1 MYNGVKGAMERFVMT
16 LKNTNIPCVNK
27 TRVFQS
33 EDQFLKE
40 RDSVREG
47 VSFLADIKIS

>member
-40 RDSVREG
+40 HETVLERASH
-47 VSFLADIKIS
+47 F